1 MRTWLVEI
9 RKAARK
15 SQQAVADAAGISQT
29 YYAGIETG
37 ARGKPLGVPVAK
49 AIAGALGFDWK
60 RFYDEDENAH
70 TVQGGGENML
80 ANGYLRIRE
89 LRRASDITQAQLA
102 AILGLKSDSTIAQWE
117 AGRRQPPSTILPT
130 LANAFGCTVDDLY
143 QKENGNRG
151 KAVHTPYPAESGVQ
165 KEPARKRSELSIEEL
180 EAIYDRIQTRTF
192 EEHLIRCVQS
202 EGQQWMVFAD
212 VCRVLGY
219 KNPQHQAKYLREEE
233 KCKLDIA
240 LKNTLVNC
248 VNRNGLRRVCLLSAK
263 DVGQRLSDWADREVF
278 VERR

>member
-1 MRTWLVEI
+1 
-9 RKAARK
+9 
-15 SQQAVADAAGISQT
+15 
-29 YYAGIETG
+29 
-37 ARGKPLGVPVAK
+37 
-49 AIAGALGFDWK
+49 
-60 RFYDEDENAH
+60 
-70 TVQGGGENML
+70 
-80 ANGYLRIRE
+80 
-89 LRRASDITQAQLA
+89 RA
-102 AILGLKSDSTIAQWE
+102 
-117 AGRRQPPSTILPT
+117 
-130 LANAFGCTVDDLY
+130 
-143 QKENGNRG
+143 
-151 KAVHTPYPAESGVQ
+151 
-165 KEPARKRSELSIEEL
+165 
-180 EAIYDRIQTRTF
+180 F

-263 DVGQRLSDWADREVF
+263 EVGRRLSDWADREVF